1 VKVSKDRGESM
12 RKKLL
17 QLGQLDKSLKIKRD
31 GTSVIIPIV
40 ASGPGTLDVDFE
52 YEFVEE
58 DLEERTPKT
67 VDYRKRVDISTDL
80 VALLPTSF
88 DVIGDIVVIR
98 LVDQLTPYREMIGNA
113 LLSTHPRLRTVA
125 LDRGV
130 KGERRVR
137 DLEVISGDDSTDTV
151 HVESG
156 LRLKV
161 DLRKAYFNPRL
172 ASERERIASLVSKGE
187 VVTDMFAGV
196 GPFSIMIAKHAEP
209 KIVYAIDVNKDAV
222 EFLRTNIAMNRI
234 KNVVPIWG
242 DARTIIPTLPPSDRI
257 IMNLPHSALEFL
269 SDALRQLNIG
279 GTIHF
284 YFVSERSSYHDMVGV
299 VTARAQEIG
308 KKVEMT
314 RIEELKTYSPSSSVF
329 SADIILVNGS

>member
-1 VKVSKDRGESM
+1 M

-17 QLGQLDKSLKIKRD
+17 QLGQLDKSLRIKRE
-31 GTSVIIPIV
+31 GTAVIIPII
-40 ASGPGTLDVDFE
+40 SSDLGTLDVDFE

-58 DLEERTPKT
+58 DLEERTSKT

-113 LLSTHPRLRTVA
+113 FLSTHPRLRTVA

-130 KGERRVR
+130 KGELRVR
-137 DLEVISGDDSTDTV
+137 DLEVISGEDSTETV
-151 HVESG
+151 HIESG

-209 KIVYAIDVNKDAV
+209 KIVYAIDVNMDAV
-222 EFLRTNIAMNRI
+222 EFLRTNIAMNRV

-242 DARTIIPTLPPSDRI
+242 DARMIIPTLPPSDRI
-257 IMNLPHSALEFL
+257 IMNLPHSALEFIPE
-269 SDALRQLNIG
+269 ALRQLKIG

-284 YFVSERSSYHDMVGV
+284 YFVSERSSYHDTLGE
-299 VTARAQEIG
+299 VTARAEEIG
-308 KKVEMT
+308 KKVEMA
-314 RIEELKTYSPSSSVF
+314 RIEELKTYSPSASVF
-329 SADIILVNGS
+329 STDIILLNGS

>member
-1 VKVSKDRGESM
+1 M

-17 QLGQLDKSLKIKRD
+17 QLGQLDKSLKIKRE
-31 GTSVIIPIV
+31 GTAVIIPIIASDLV
-40 ASGPGTLDVDFE
+40 ALDVDFE

-58 DLEERTPKT
+58 DLEERTSKT

-130 KGERRVR
+130 KGEMRVR
-137 DLEVISGDDSTDTV
+137 DLEVISGDDSTETV
-151 HVESG
+151 HIESG

-209 KIVYAIDVNKDAV
+209 KIIYAIDVNMDAV
-222 EFLRTNIAMNRI
+222 KFLRTNIAMNRV

-242 DARTIIPTLPPSDRI
+242 DARMIIPTLPPSDRI
-257 IMNLPHSALEFL
+257 IMNLPHSALEFIPE
-269 SDALRQLNIG
+269 ALRQLKIG

-284 YFVSERSSYHDMVGV
+284 YFVSERSSYHDTLGE
-299 VTARAQEIG
+299 VTARAEEIG
-308 KKVEMT
+308 KKVEMA
-314 RIEELKTYSPSSSVF
+314 RIEELKTYSPSASVF
-329 SADIILVNGS
+329 STDIILLNGS